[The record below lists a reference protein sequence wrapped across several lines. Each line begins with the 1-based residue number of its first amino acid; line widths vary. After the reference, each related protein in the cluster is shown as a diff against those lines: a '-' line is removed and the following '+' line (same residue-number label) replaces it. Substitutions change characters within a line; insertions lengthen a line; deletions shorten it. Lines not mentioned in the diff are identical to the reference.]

1 MTETTHRL
9 YAVVLAV
16 TVFFVSWAA
25 VAARPWVTAK
35 PDPRLAALAQREHR
49 LRADAKLVQL
59 VVDRRMAAY
68 RAALT
73 VRKAQIAEVARQT
86 ASRQA
91 ASQQSSPAT
100 ATSAP
105 AVRIVNLPPLTI
117 TRSS

>member
-16 TVFFVSWAA
+16 TVFFVSWAV
-25 VAARPWVTAK
+25 VAAKPWATAK
-35 PDPRLAALAQREHR
+35 PDPRLAALAQREQR

-86 ASRQA
+86 AARQSA
-91 ASQQSSPAT
+91 AQPSSQSTVA
-100 ATSAP
+100 SAA
-105 AVRIVNLPPLTI
+105 AVRVVNLPPLTV

>member
-1 MTETTHRL
+1 MTESTHRL

-25 VAARPWVTAK
+25 VAAKPWATAR
-35 PDPRLAALAQREHR
+35 PDPRLAALAQREQR
-49 LRADAKLVQL
+49 LRADAKLVHL
-59 VVDRRMAAY
+59 VVDRRMVAY
-68 RAALT
+68 RAALA

-86 ASRQA
+86 AARRA
-91 ASQQSSPAT
+91 APRQSSQSTVA
-100 ATSAP
+100 SAP